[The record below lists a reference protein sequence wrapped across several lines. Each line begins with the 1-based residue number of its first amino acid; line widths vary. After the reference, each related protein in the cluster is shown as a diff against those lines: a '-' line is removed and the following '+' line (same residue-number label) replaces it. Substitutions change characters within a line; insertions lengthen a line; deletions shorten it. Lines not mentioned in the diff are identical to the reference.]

1 MQYILE
7 LLQRPEAQTIVIA
20 VIAFVFGLVKK
31 IESVKKWKLGVAL
44 NSIEAGV
51 MDTYKTYVR
60 NLKDSN
66 ADGKLTKAEKEEALR
81 RAIEKAKEFA
91 KDEGLDLLKYYS
103 KEFLPVII
111 EKIISRNKT
120 AGALARGVL
129 NPLLNGPELTE

>member
-1 MQYILE
+1 MNFILE

-20 VIAFVFGLVKK
+20 IIAFVFGMIKR
-31 IESVKKWKLGVAL
+31 IQAVKKWKLGKAL
-44 NSIEAGV
+44 NAVEVGV
-51 MDTYKTYVR
+51 TDTYKTYVR
-60 NLKDSN
+60 NLKDSA
-66 ADGKLTKAEKEEALR
+66 ADGKLTKAEKEEAVK
-81 RAIEKAKEFA
+81 RAIEKAKQFA

-111 EKIISRNKT
+111 EKIVNRNKT